1 MRAPSLLV
9 VLLATSTLAACGG
22 GDAGDDPGTGPTPP
36 GTAAL
41 IDTVFMPGD
50 VFSPPS
56 LTLQKGGTVW
66 FDFPARAH
74 NVIFSRRI
82 EGAPADIQPTSSRLV
97 SRTFAN
103 AGTFPY
109 DCTLHPG
116 MTGEI
121 VVR

>member
-9 VLLATSTLAACGG
+9 LLAAAALAACGG
-22 GDAGDDPGTGPTPP
+22 GGDDDTGTGPTPP
-36 GTAAL
+36 GPAAL
-41 IDTVFMPGD
+41 VDTVFMPGD

-56 LTLQKGGTVW
+56 LNLKVGGTVW

-74 NVIFSRRI
+74 NVIFERKT
-82 EGAPADIQPTSSRLV
+82 GAPADIQPTSSRRV
-97 SRTFAN
+97 SRTFST

-116 MTGEI
+116 MVGEI